1 MNSELAVFVSTDET
15 ETKSKYF
22 ELTSSTLKLT
32 LKKMRELTEDN
43 FHILGKIHCKFMNRK
58 KMKDEQNIQV
68 HGFISGPCIS
78 PNLSCGIT
86 WTLKERYKLDEY
98 QNNK

>member
-1 MNSELAVFVSTDET
+1 
-15 ETKSKYF
+15 
-22 ELTSSTLKLT
+22 
-32 LKKMRELTEDN
+32 
-43 FHILGKIHCKFMNRK
+43 MNRK

-98 QNNK
+98 QNNKQQEKP

>member
-32 LKKMRELTEDN
+32 LKKN
-43 FHILGKIHCKFMNRK
+43 
-58 KMKDEQNIQV
+58 
-68 HGFISGPCIS
+68 
-78 PNLSCGIT
+78 
-86 WTLKERYKLDEY
+86 ERIDRR
-98 QNNK
+98 